1 MPQISDRMVPV
12 IRNNLKR
19 MSASAVNEPIAR
31 ERLLQDFVGTIMQGT
46 AVRTVLATDAPF
58 PGFNG
63 SMMSTESLDTEG
75 VVMYIHGGGYCC
87 GDLAYAKG
95 YGRILAA
102 ETGSRVFCPAYR
114 LAPEYPSPAALQ
126 DVFYSYTYL
135 TKIFDPRKMVL
146 IGESAGG
153 GLLYCLCLAL
163 KEAGLPLPAGLIAI
177 SPWTDLTQAGDSYR
191 ENRSV
196 DPSMTK
202 ELLDKFVSFYTK
214 TPKDPKCSPLFGDLS
229 GLPESLLFVGGDEVM
244 RDDAVRM
251 HKALQDAGC
260 KSTLTIAP
268 GMWHGYV
275 LYGLKERSA
284 DADVIREFIRSIVK

>member
-102 ETGSRVFCPAYR
+102 ETGSRVFCPSYR
-114 LAPEYPSPAALQ
+114 LAP
-126 DVFYSYTYL
+126 
-135 TKIFDPRKMVL
+135 
-146 IGESAGG
+146 
-153 GLLYCLCLAL
+153 
-163 KEAGLPLPAGLIAI
+163 
-177 SPWTDLTQAGDSYR
+177 
-191 ENRSV
+191 
-196 DPSMTK
+196 
-202 ELLDKFVSFYTK
+202 
-214 TPKDPKCSPLFGDLS
+214 
-229 GLPESLLFVGGDEVM
+229 
-244 RDDAVRM
+244 
-251 HKALQDAGC
+251 
-260 KSTLTIAP
+260 
-268 GMWHGYV
+268 
-275 LYGLKERSA
+275 
-284 DADVIREFIRSIVK
+284 